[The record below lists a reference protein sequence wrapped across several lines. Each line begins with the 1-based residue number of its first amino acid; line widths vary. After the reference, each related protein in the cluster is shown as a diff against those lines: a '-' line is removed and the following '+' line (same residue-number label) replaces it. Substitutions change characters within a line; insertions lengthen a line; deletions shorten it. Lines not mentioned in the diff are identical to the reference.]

1 MAVPSAGEGVLRPR
15 HAELH
20 VRSLPAFSSGC
31 ENPLYAGDGLSDAS
45 KETVMTIGTAPPSV
59 FDADLPTLSY
69 SVDETPAAVYPRF
82 QEAQRQAPV
91 AIGPLGPEVLSYHIV
106 RSVLRDDR
114 FQIPPG
120 IVLQAQGVTSGP
132 LWDKVINSLLCVEGE
147 THRRLRGLCSRAFTP
162 RTVARLHDAMVDV
175 MNDLV
180 DKIADS
186 GHCDVVA
193 DLARPYPVPIICAL
207 LGAPREDWQ
216 RFSSWADDIF
226 QAFTLSADIHALQP
240 AVMRAWGE
248 LDDYVDDMVAHRR
261 RSLTDD
267 LLSDLIR
274 AEDDGD
280 RLDAAELR
288 MLAGGLLLAGTDTT
302 RNQVAASVQVLCEHP
317 DQWELLREKP
327 ELAMHAVE
335 ETMRHSPIAGGTLRL
350 VVDDVE
356 LDGYL
361 FPAGT
366 MVLMNTFAANR
377 DPSVYDDPD
386 RVDITRD
393 GAPAILTFGGGV
405 HYCLGANLARREIAE
420 ALNVLTGRLRNPRIA
435 GPVPWKPIVSL
446 SGPKSLPIE
455 FD

>member
-1 MAVPSAGEGVLRPR
+1 M
-15 HAELH
+15 
-20 VRSLPAFSSGC
+20 
-31 ENPLYAGDGLSDAS
+31 
-45 KETVMTIGTAPPSV
+45 TVGTAPPSV

-82 QEAQRQAPV
+82 QEAQRQAPI
-91 AIGPLGPEVLSYHIV
+91 AIGPIGPEVLSYELV

-147 THRRLRGLCSRAFTP
+147 THRRLRGLCSKAFTP
-162 RTVARLHDAMVDV
+162 RTVARLHDAMVEV
-175 MNDLV
+175 MNHLV
-180 DKIADS
+180 DQVADS
-186 GHCDVVA
+186 GRCDVVA

-226 QAFTLSADIHALQP
+226 QAFCFSADIQALQP

-317 DQWELLREKP
+317 DQWALLRDNP

-386 RVDITRD
+386 RVDITRE

>member
-1 MAVPSAGEGVLRPR
+1 M
-15 HAELH
+15 
-20 VRSLPAFSSGC
+20 
-31 ENPLYAGDGLSDAS
+31 
-45 KETVMTIGTAPPSV
+45 TVGTVPPSV
-59 FDADLPTLSY
+59 FDADLPTLDY
-69 SVDETPAAVYPRF
+69 GLEETPAEVYSRF
-82 QEAQRQAPV
+82 QAAQRQAPV
-91 AIGPLGPEVLSYHIV
+91 AIGPLGPEILSYHLV
-106 RSVLRDDR
+106 RSVLRDSR

-120 IVLQAQGVTSGP
+120 IVLQAQGITSGP
-132 LWDKVINSLLCVEGE
+132 LWDKVINSLLCLEGDS
-147 THRRLRGLCSRAFTP
+147 HHRLRSLCAKAFTP
-162 RTVARLHDAMVDV
+162 RTVGRLHDTMVDV
-175 MNDLV
+175 MTDLV
-180 DKIADS
+180 DEVADA
-186 GHCDVVA
+186 GRCDVVT

-216 RFSSWADDIF
+216 QFSSWADDIF
-226 QAFTLSADIHALQP
+226 QAFSFTVDIRDIEP
-240 AVMRAWGE
+240 AVMQAWRQ

-261 RSLTDD
+261 HTLTDD

-274 AEDDGD
+274 AEDGGD

-317 DQWELLREKP
+317 DQWELLEEHP
-327 ELAMHAVE
+327 ELAMAAVE

-356 LDGYL
+356 IDGYM

-366 MVLMNTFAANR
+366 MVLVNTFAANR
-377 DPSVYDDPD
+377 DPTVYDDPD
-386 RVDITRD
+386 RVDITRE

-420 ALNVLTGRLRNPRIA
+420 ALTVLTERLRNPRLA
-435 GPVPWKPIVSL
+435 GPAPWKPIVSL

-455 FD
+455 FDWHRGRCPLAPQRK

>member
-1 MAVPSAGEGVLRPR
+1 MAIPSAGEGGLRPR

-20 VRSLPAFSSGC
+20 PGSLPAFSSGC
-31 ENPLYAGDGLSDAS
+31 ENPLYADEGLSDAS

-91 AIGPLGPEVLSYHIV
+91 AIGPLGPEVLSYNLV

-132 LWDKVINSLLCVEGE
+132 LWDKVINSLLCVEGD

-180 DKIADS
+180 DQVADS
-186 GHCDVVA
+186 GRCDVVA
-193 DLARPYPVPIICAL
+193 DIARPYPVPIICAL

-226 QAFTLSADIHALQP
+226 RAFTLSADIQALQP

-317 DQWELLREKP
+317 DQWKLLRDNP

-377 DPSVYDDPD
+377 DPTVYDDPD
-386 RVDITRD
+386 RVDITRE

>member
-1 MAVPSAGEGVLRPR
+1 MTVGTVPSKA
-15 HAELH
+15 
-20 VRSLPAFSSGC
+20 
-31 ENPLYAGDGLSDAS
+31 
-45 KETVMTIGTAPPSV
+45 

-69 SVDETPAAVYPRF
+69 GVEETPAEVYPRL
-82 QEAQRQAPV
+82 QAAQRQAPV
-91 AIGPLGPEVLSYHIV
+91 AIGPLGPEVLSYDLA
-106 RSVLRDDR
+106 RSVLRDSR

-132 LWDKVINSLLCVEGE
+132 LWDKVISSLLCLEGDS
-147 THRRLRGLCSRAFTP
+147 HHRLRSLCAKAFTP
-162 RTVARLHDAMVDV
+162 RTVARLHDTMADV
-175 MNDLV
+175 ITGLV
-180 DKIADS
+180 DQIADA
-186 GHCDVVA
+186 GCCDVVT

-216 RFSSWADDIF
+216 QFSSWADDIF
-226 QAFTLSADIHALQP
+226 AAFNFSADIRELEP
-240 AVMRAWGE
+240 NVMRAWQQ

-261 RSLTDD
+261 HTLTDD

-280 RLDAAELR
+280 RLDATELR

-317 DQWELLREKP
+317 DQWELLKQHP
-327 ELAMHAVE
+327 ELAMRAVE
-335 ETMRHSPIAGGTLRL
+335 ETMRHSPIACGTLRL

-356 LDGYL
+356 IDGHI
-361 FPAGT
+361 FPADT
-366 MVLMNTFAANR
+366 MVLVNTAAANR
-377 DPSVYDDPD
+377 DPTVYDDPD
-386 RVDITRD
+386 RVDITRE

-420 ALNVLTGRLRNPRIA
+420 ALTVLTERLRNPRLA
-435 GPVPWKPIVSL
+435 GPAPWKPIVSL